1 MIFFHHSGTFNQNEL
16 PIGIW
21 NLNTDTGRV
30 LLENIVQGES
40 MKLSEITEKL
50 LTKYAG
56 FRIHIIF
63 GGCRVISDEKGEWI
77 KPTEVQTEDEEL
89 KSSYGS
95 IFIK

>member
-1 MIFFHHSGTFNQNEL
+1 MFDQKVDFFHHPGTFNQNEL

-50 LTKYAG
+50 LTK
-56 FRIHIIF
+56 
-63 GGCRVISDEKGEWI
+63 
-77 KPTEVQTEDEEL
+77 
-89 KSSYGS
+89 
-95 IFIK
+95 